1 MIPSNQL
8 LLPTC
13 AIKFKIME
21 AKNTDDNSKI
31 ENTKVKVFLII
42 IPTIIRIGTAKR
54 AIWVPEPAAIQIDI
68 SISPFLAWIIVPICF
83 GALLTI
89 PIIIAPTKSCPRPN
103 SSVFKFNRIY

>member
-54 AIWVPEPAAIQIDI
+54 AI
-68 SISPFLAWIIVPICF
+68 
-83 GALLTI
+83 
-89 PIIIAPTKSCPRPN
+89 
-103 SSVFKFNRIY
+103 